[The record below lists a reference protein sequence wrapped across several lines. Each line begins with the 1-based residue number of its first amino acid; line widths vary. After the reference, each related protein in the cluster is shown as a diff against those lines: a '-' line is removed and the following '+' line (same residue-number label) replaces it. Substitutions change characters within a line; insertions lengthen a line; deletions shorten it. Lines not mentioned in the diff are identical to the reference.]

1 MKKYNYVLILICFIT
16 SILIGCNK
24 QENSP
29 EKVVEKYLKCSTWQE
44 RLDYVRNI
52 ENIESKMEDHY
63 GDIKLSPIK
72 GSLKYKKFEYG
83 DIVEIRT
90 VFDDHITSYFLLQE
104 DGEYKIDWESSMLK
118 CDMSWSEFKAS
129 KPKESTKF
137 RVAVSLDDYYNYEFR
152 NLSDSYWS
160 ISLSEITTERIT
172 GTKPLLLYGY
182 IPKESED
189 GKKLFEL
196 LKDGSEKAVILELK
210 YPNNNDNSSNCV
222 LITRFVS
229 DSIIEY

>member
-16 SILIGCNK
+16 SIFIGCNK
-24 QENSP
+24 QDNSP
-29 EKVVEKYLKCSTWQE
+29 EKIVEKYLKCSTWQE
-44 RLDYVRNI
+44 RLDYVRNV
-52 ENIESKMEDHY
+52 ENIDSKMEEHY
-63 GDIKLSPIK
+63 GDIKLEPLK
-72 GSLKYKKFEYG
+72 GSLKYEKFEYG
-83 DIVEIRT
+83 DMVQI
-90 VFDDHITSYFLLQE
+90 ITEVSGSPAMYFLLQE
-104 DGEYKIDWESSMLK
+104 DGEYKIDWEASMLK
-118 CDMSWSEFKAS
+118 CDMSWAEFKAS

-137 RVAVSLDDYYNYEFR
+137 RAIVALDDYYNYEFR

-160 ISLSEITTERIT
+160 IYLSEITTERIT
-172 GTKPLLLYGY
+172 FSRPLSLYGY

-222 LITRFVS
+222 LITRLVS